1 MCVLLWMS
9 LRYSFFSFLFNA
21 HTHSCPH
28 NTTQHTCTHS
38 HAALLDRRERE
49 NNTKQLFCQCARLVK
64 QSGWFCFFGNIFW
77 IILKSFFRCVGFDV
91 FYNDFS
97 NGAEDL
103 CAVYLGWAWDTFF
116 FFNAHVHS
124 CTYNTTHMH
133 AHTCRKPSSILRQGP
148 KTIRD
153 NCETLT
159 VQRTKLDFEHGFQTV
174 K

>member
-1 MCVLLWMS
+1 MCFIMILVMVLK
-9 LRYSFFSFLFNA
+9 
-21 HTHSCPH
+21 
-28 NTTQHTCTHS
+28 TCVQFI
-38 HAALLDRRERE
+38 LDEPE
-49 NNTKQLFCQCARLVK
+49 
-64 QSGWFCFFGNIFW
+64 IH
-77 IILKSFFRCVGFDV
+77 
-91 FYNDFS
+91 
-97 NGAEDL
+97 
-103 CAVYLGWAWDTFF
+103 